1 MGSPT
6 AGARAC
12 RSVARRGASVEA
24 EVHGVL
30 CGMIAMANTS
40 LGTELMRSFCGIAL
54 AMLAA
59 FAAPA
64 AAQDNDVAG
73 VERALRAIVESRG
86 GDDREARYAVAF
98 FDLNRDG
105 RSEAIVHLV
114 GPTLCGSGGCVTHVL
129 TPTRN
134 GYRSI
139 GRMTVS
145 RVPIRLLATSSNG
158 WRDLSVAY
166 SGGGM
171 APGAGRMRF
180 NGTRYPGN
188 PTVAPAASPA
198 GRMLIGDEPEYR
210 NLYR

>member
-1 MGSPT
+1 MKQILWIS
-6 AGARAC
+6 AAA
-12 RSVARRGASVEA
+12 VA
-24 EVHGVL
+24 
-30 CGMIAMANTS
+30 
-40 LGTELMRSFCGIAL
+40 AL
-54 AMLAA
+54 
-59 FAAPA
+59 AAPA
-64 AAQDNDVAG
+64 AAQTGDLARIETFLRTA
-73 VERALRAIVESRG
+73 VEARG
-86 GDDREARYAVAF
+86 GEDPEARYAVAF

-105 RSEAIVHLV
+105 RDEAIAYL
-114 GPTLCGSGGCVTHVL
+114 LSRSSCGSGGCLTFVL
-129 TPTRN
+129 TPAAN
-134 GYRSI
+134 GYRMV

-145 RVPIRLLATSSNG
+145 RTPIRLLATSTNG

-210 NLYR
+210 NLYSQ